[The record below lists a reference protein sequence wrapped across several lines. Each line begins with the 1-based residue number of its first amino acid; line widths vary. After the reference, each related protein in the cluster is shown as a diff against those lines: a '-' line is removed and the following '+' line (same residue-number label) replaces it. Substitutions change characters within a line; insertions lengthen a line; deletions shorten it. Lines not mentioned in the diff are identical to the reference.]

1 VVVTFNNRI
10 GGVGSC
16 ARAQLRTRQG
26 RQKVSRAKLRKGAT
40 MEDLKL
46 TAGGYDFKPAHAA
59 MQRYID
65 GNLLSG
71 ISWAVMSGRD
81 LVDVN
86 CVGWADK
93 EAQTPLRTDHIFRVF
108 SNTKLI
114 TSCAALL
121 LVEEGRIGL
130 DDPIEKFIPQ
140 LGNRK
145 VLRPGA
151 ASIDDAEP
159 AKGSITIRQLLSHSS
174 GLSYGF
180 FDPGTVIFKALNERG
195 VHNPATTL
203 AQMVD
208 VLADLP
214 LIYHPGKSWEYSL
227 AIDVVA
233 RLVEVVSGQ
242 SFDRFVQARIL
253 DPLGMVDT
261 GFVVP
266 EKEQGRLVAYYA
278 GADLMEPMK
287 PGLTRTDN
295 APFPGAY
302 LRPIARLNGGGGLVS
317 TLHDMVALI
326 RSLLPGGPTL
336 LKPETIA
343 MMMTNQLP
351 EGQWI
356 RFAMLGEQPGKAH
369 GLAGGII
376 LKPSAFD
383 HPDAAGE
390 FYWGGVAG
398 TQWWISPKKNMA
410 GVMMAQRQMAFV
422 HPFSFEF
429 KRMAYEAM
437 KQRAKVVA

>member
-1 VVVTFNNRI
+1 M
-10 GGVGSC
+10 
-16 ARAQLRTRQG
+16 Q
-26 RQKVSRAKLRKGAT
+26 
-40 MEDLKL
+40 DLKV
-46 TAGGYDFKPAHAA
+46 TASGYDFKPAQAA
-59 MQRYID
+59 MQRYVD

-71 ISWAVMSGRD
+71 ISWAVMVGRD

-93 EAQTPLRTDHIFRVF
+93 EAQTALRTDHIFRIF

-114 TSCAALL
+114 TSCAALRL
-121 LVEEGRIGL
+121 FEEGRLKL

-145 VLRPGA
+145 VLRAGA
-151 ASIDDAEP
+151 TSLGETEP
-159 AKGSITIRQLLSHSS
+159 TRSSITIRQLLSHSS

-180 FDPGTVIFKALNERG
+180 FDPGTAIYNALNERG
-195 VHNPATTL
+195 VHNPMTTL
-203 AQMVD
+203 ADMVD
-208 VLADLP
+208 VLAGLP
-214 LIYHPGKSWEYSL
+214 LIYQPGTSWEYSL
-227 AIDVVA
+227 ATDVVA
-233 RLVEVVSGQ
+233 RLVEVISGQ
-242 SFDRFVQARIL
+242 RFDQFIQARIL

-266 EKEQGRLVAYYA
+266 QQNQNRLVAYYA

-302 LRPIARLNGGGGLVS
+302 LHPIARLNGGGGLVS

-343 MMMTNQLP
+343 LMMTNQLP
-351 EGQWI
+351 DGQWI
-356 RFAMLGEQPGKAH
+356 RFAMMGEQPGKAH

-376 LKPSAFD
+376 QTPSKFD
-383 HPDAAGE
+383 HPDASGE

-398 TQWWISPKKNMA
+398 TQWWISPKRNMA

-429 KRMAYEAM
+429 KRLAYEAV
-437 KQRAKVVA
+437 KQDAKVVA